1 MISPPLLSILR
12 RTSLLVDRALVQRRR
27 RQRMARRAQLRQRHA
42 LLLSDKG
49 GQRDATG
56 ILAGQ
61 KIHRGSL
68 GPGMDTR
75 ARRANRANSVNS
87 DERAN
92 IKTSYKSPLA
102 GIKETCCYY
111 NPRAGPGVDPSL
123 MWRRLGFGSPARDRP
138 RRAGYRRRRR
148 SVPGCCSGL
157 CTLRLRTSHLTAT
170 PWQPLVVSCRTE
182 NEKPALNLLL
192 PLTARQ

>member
-1 MISPPLLSILR
+1 
-12 RTSLLVDRALVQRRR
+12 
-27 RQRMARRAQLRQRHA
+27 MARRAQLRQRHA

-111 NPRAGPGVDPSL
+111 NPRAGPGVGCGAVL
-123 MWRRLGFGSPARDRP
+123 ALVRRRATEPGEPATDDVGAPCPDAARDCAHCVCE
-138 RRAGYRRRRR
+138 RRI
-148 SVPGCCSGL
+148 
-157 CTLRLRTSHLTAT
+157 
-170 PWQPLVVSCRTE
+170 
-182 NEKPALNLLL
+182 
-192 PLTARQ
+192 